1 MLSSFEPSNPQSRMN
16 FSVSCLYYACTSGT
30 AGHSTAKSRTIRA
43 CLPFLSRMSHSGCS
57 FATFE
62 RRYLCDS
69 YFPCPSST
77 PSGNHQSCTNSPC
90 LWNSSVIFLIE
101 SPGKVS
107 GRGSQS
113 PYVSNQRSSN
123 VAHLIPSSFSL
134 GTVPNICAGVTLNSY
149 PQPHQLTLYA
159 SPEGLGISHPSFC
172 NTRDHRCSGS

>member
-1 MLSSFEPSNPQSRMN
+1 MRIIHSRW
-16 FSVSCLYYACTSGT
+16 SLVTLD
-30 AGHSTAKSRTIRA
+30 
-43 CLPFLSRMSHSGCS
+43 
-57 FATFE
+57 
-62 RRYLCDS
+62 RRYLFRFDLS
-69 YFPCPSST
+69 FPSST
-77 PSGNHQSCTNSPC
+77 QSGNHQSCTNSPC